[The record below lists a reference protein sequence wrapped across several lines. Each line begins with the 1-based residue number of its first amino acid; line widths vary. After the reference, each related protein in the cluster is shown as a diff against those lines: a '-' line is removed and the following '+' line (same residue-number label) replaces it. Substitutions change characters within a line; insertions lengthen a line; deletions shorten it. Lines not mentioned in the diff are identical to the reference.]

1 MQAKCQSV
9 CEGTLLCGRNAEC
22 SAVSH
27 ESVCTCKQ
35 GYHGNPQIGCH
46 VVECN
51 SNEDCSNDKMCEDH
65 MCKISCLAKNPCGA
79 NSLCSA
85 ENHVQVSIPLYIK
98 IIYCKQS

>member
-1 MQAKCQSV
+1 MCIRDRAECRSV

-22 SAVSH
+22 SAVNH
-27 ESVCTCKQ
+27 KPLCTCKH

-46 VVECN
+46 VIECH
-51 SNEDCSNDKMCEDH
+51 SNDDCSNDKMCEDH

-85 ENHVQVSIPLYIK
+85 ENHDQVSNLLYK
-98 IIYCKQS
+98 I